1 MKIPYIKIPIA
12 DITAY
17 LSPFSFEVKGKIF
30 QAILNFG
37 LYQEWADLELSEC
50 EQISYSNVKE
60 IVENE
65 IKSYKKFCKEQ
76 KQKIKSYWQ
85 KTKTAD
91 DTNVLPPRNN
101 QAETEIKAE
110 LDNTKKLNQK
120 SSPNLKPPKP
130 DLFDEFWQ
138 IYPKQRIGNKDKARA
153 AFEAAV
159 GRTKTPPEQILAK
172 AKEYARSDE
181 VARGYAKG
189 AQAWLNDDRYLR
201 NYTPTTTSGNTLQEA
216 RKVGMQVINEM
227 FGGNGK

>member
-17 LSPFSFEVKGKIF
+17 LSPFSFEAKGKIF

-37 LYQEWADLELSEC
+37 LYQEWADLELSER
-50 EQISYSNVKE
+50 EQIGYSNVKE

-101 QAETEIKAE
+101 QAETETKAE

-201 NYTPTTTSGNTLQEA
+201 NYTPTSPSGNTLQEA
-216 RKVGMQVINEM
+216 RKAGMQVINEM
-227 FGGNGK
+227 FGGSGK